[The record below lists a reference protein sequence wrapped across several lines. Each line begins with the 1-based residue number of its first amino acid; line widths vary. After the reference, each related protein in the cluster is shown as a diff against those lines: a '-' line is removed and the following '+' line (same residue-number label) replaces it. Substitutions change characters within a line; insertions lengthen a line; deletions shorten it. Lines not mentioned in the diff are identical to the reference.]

1 RPAAARRR
9 SRPYDGAMTRSET
22 LRRRLVAELRR
33 PDGIA
38 SAHVREAFLS
48 VPRELFIPEV
58 VQTQGLDAVYRDR
71 VFVTK
76 QDSRGQAISSS
87 SQPGIMAP
95 MLELLDV
102 QPGHRVLEVGAGTGY
117 NAALIKHIVGKRGHV
132 TAVDIDPDTARRARR
147 ALRGGGYAVSVRAAA
162 GHQGWVNGA

>member
-1 RPAAARRR
+1 
-9 SRPYDGAMTRSET
+9 MTRSET
-22 LRRRLVAELRR
+22 LRRRLVAELQR

-76 QDSRGQAISSS
+76 QDSRGQAISRDAKSGSS
-87 SQPGIMAP
+87 AGLPETRKWASATPDRNNQSSNS
-95 MLELLDV
+95 
-102 QPGHRVLEVGAGTGY
+102 GARFKPNRSRT
-117 NAALIKHIVGKRGHV
+117 
-132 TAVDIDPDTARRARR
+132 
-147 ALRGGGYAVSVRAAA
+147 
-162 GHQGWVNGA
+162 